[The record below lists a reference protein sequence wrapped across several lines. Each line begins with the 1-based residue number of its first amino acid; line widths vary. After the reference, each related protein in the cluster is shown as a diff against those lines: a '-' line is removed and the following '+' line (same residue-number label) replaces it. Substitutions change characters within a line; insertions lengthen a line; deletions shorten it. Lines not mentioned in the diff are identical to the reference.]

1 MNDKLIS
8 IYKYH
13 IITSGEFQVE
23 NLEQVKQFAAFN
35 NRIENEMLN
44 VKWLN
49 PIGDSEEIPIKDII
63 HIKYLGKEIVAL
75 DTEIN
80 RDSETS

>member
-1 MNDKLIS
+1 MNKKTIH

-13 IITSGEFQVE
+13 IITSDEDQIE
-23 NLEQVKQFAAFN
+23 NLEHVKQFAAFN

-49 PIGDSEEIPIKDII
+49 PIGDSEDISIKDIV
-63 HIKYLGKEIVAL
+63 HVRYLGKEVISL
-75 DTEIN
+75 DTEI
-80 RDSETS
+80 SI